1 MRIRSVEMFWSVSL
15 CVALSACAASQATA
29 PRDSGGVDGGMPFDL
44 GSNDADGAVSPLMDL
59 GVVESDLGGGD
70 TGEPID
76 SGNAP
81 DLGAVVD
88 AGVVMDAGTTTDAG
102 TSSDAGVVIDLGVVV
117 DSAVVVDGGVAVD
130 SGVTLDAGSSSPT
143 TILVVRVGTGS
154 SARNSSATAVFLDSF
169 ALDGTPMGSTPL
181 PTTTTPLTMS
191 GSATSEGCLTLSADG
206 HYVTLAGYAAA
217 PGVGSIAST
226 LSSSVPRVVA
236 RVNSAYA
243 IEVSTRTTTGFDQS
257 NIRSAAT
264 VDGTQL
270 WMGGNGSAGGDGV
283 QFEMFGATTSTQ
295 VASVPDNTRCVGIF
309 GGQLYASSAVT
320 GYTAVHRIGSGLPT
334 GTGNTATALPGMT
347 TTGASPYGFVL
358 LDRDTAVAGMD
369 TAYVADDRA
378 ASSGGGVQKWVF
390 NGATWTLA
398 TTFTDSGTTTGC
410 RGVVAVEGPSSVTV
424 FATTADVTTNRLVS
438 WVDTGAGTPSS
449 TLLSTAALNTIYRG
463 VSVGPR

>member
-1 MRIRSVEMFWSVSL
+1 MWIRSVGLFWSVSFV
-15 CVALSACAASQATA
+15 VALSACAASQATGR
-29 PRDSGGVDGGMPFDL
+29 RDSGGVDGGPTFDL
-44 GSNDADGAVSPLMDL
+44 GSSDADAAASTAMDL
-59 GVVESDLGGGD
+59 GVVDPDLGRAD
-70 TGEPID
+70 AGEPID
-76 SGNAP
+76 SGDAP
-81 DLGAVVD
+81 DFGTVVD
-88 AGVVMDAGTTTDAG
+88 AGLAIDAATAPDSGIV
-102 TSSDAGVVIDLGVVV
+102 SDAGVAFDGGGVVDAGLVIDAG
-117 DSAVVVDGGVAVD
+117 A
-130 SGVTLDAGSSSPT
+130 DAGASSPP

-154 SARNSSATAVFLDSF
+154 AARNSSATAVFLDSF

-191 GSATSEGCLTLSADG
+191 GSATSEGCLSLSGDG
-206 HYVTLAGYAAA
+206 HFVTLAGYAAA

-236 RVNSAYA
+236 RVNSAFA
-243 IEVSTRTTTGFDQS
+243 IDVSTRTTTGFDQS

-264 VDGTQL
+264 VDGTQI
-270 WMGGNGSAGGDGV
+270 WMGGNGSAGGNGV

-295 VASVPDNTRCVGIF
+295 VVSVPDNTRCVGIF

-320 GYTAVHRIGSGLPT
+320 GYTAVHRIGTGLPT
-334 GTGNTATALPGMT
+334 GSGNTATALPGMT

-358 LDRDTAVAGMD
+358 LDRDAAVAGLD

-390 NGATWTLA
+390 NGTTWTLA
-398 TTFTDSGTTTGC
+398 TTFTASGTTTGC
-410 RGVVAVEGPSSVTV
+410 RGVAAVDGPSSVTV

-438 WVDTGAGTPSS
+438 WVDTGATTPSS
-449 TLLSTAALNTIYRG
+449 TVLSTAALNTIYRG